1 MIRSALLLPL
11 LLLPCLIVQAGVYRW
26 VDADGRVHFSDR
38 PAAAAAERLDLHVD
52 APASGLADSP
62 VDPTPAIDPFS
73 GPYTRFEILSPV
85 DEAVLMRGEDRFAV
99 ELGLEPTLQPGHRLV
114 MVLDGLETVI
124 EAGATRFAL
133 DGVAF
138 GPHRLGA
145 LIRDE
150 QGALVARAPT
160 HRFELRRAASPGEL

>member
-1 MIRSALLLPL
+1 MIRPALLLPL

-38 PAAAAAERLDLHVD
+38 PADATAERLDLHVD
-52 APASGLADSP
+52 APVSRGADSP
-62 VDPTPAIDPFS
+62 VDPPPASAPFP
-73 GPYTRFEILSPV
+73 GPYARFEILSPV
-85 DEAVLMRGEDRFAV
+85 EAEVLMRGEGRFAV
-99 ELGLEPTLQPGHRLV
+99 ELGLEPALQPGHRLA

-150 QGALVARAPT
+150 QGVLIARAPT
-160 HRFELRRAASPGEL
+160 LRFELRRDAPPGEL